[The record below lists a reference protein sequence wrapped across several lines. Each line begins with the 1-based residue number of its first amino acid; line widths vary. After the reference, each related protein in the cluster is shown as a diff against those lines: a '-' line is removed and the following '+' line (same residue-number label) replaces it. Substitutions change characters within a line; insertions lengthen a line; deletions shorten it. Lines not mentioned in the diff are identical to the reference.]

1 MGNDDIIDFR
11 EDLPTASNYLRM
23 AVPLM
28 VQRRIPPTPYNY
40 ALWYAHVQNAHPEL
54 SRKLLAAF
62 PDEDSYD
69 PRKSEALFLEY
80 FVKHYL
86 PQSTQAQELI
96 ATLVAQLAQAVSRNL
111 QGVHNYGASLR
122 GAIEVFEQDVDPHQ
136 IRAMVGKL
144 LTETRDLEELN
155 QVFASKLKAASDQVE
170 QLKRELAESERRAR
184 IDPLTKIPNR
194 RGFDE
199 AIAQALTADNETT
212 CLLLLDIDYFKKL
225 NDTYGHPMGD
235 RVLQIV
241 GGVLGKL
248 QSDRIFIARYGG
260 EEFAV
265 IVNDELEAA
274 HALAEQIR
282 CQIAALQI
290 KRKSTHD
297 TIGTITV
304 SIGLTRFRPGES
316 AETFIERADTG
327 LYLAKQEGRNRVII
341 A

>member
-1 MGNDDIIDFR
+1 MGNQQIIDFR
-11 EDLPTASNYLRM
+11 DDLVTASNYLRL

-54 SRKLLAAF
+54 SRKLLAEF
-62 PDEDSYD
+62 PDESSYD
-69 PRKSEALFLEY
+69 PRKSEALFFEY

-86 PQSTQAQELI
+86 PQSPEAQDLI
-96 ATLVAQLAQAVSRNL
+96 ATLVAQLARAVSRHL
-111 QGVHNYGASLR
+111 QGTQNYGASLR
-122 GAIEVFEQDVDPHQ
+122 DAIELFEQSVDPQQ
-136 IRAMVGKL
+136 IRALLGRL
-144 LTETRDLEELN
+144 LTETRDLQDLN
-155 QVFASKLKAASDQVE
+155 QAFQEELKAASEQVE
-170 QLKRELAESERRAR
+170 RLKRELAESERRAR
-184 IDPLTKIPNR
+184 TDPLTRLPNR
-194 RGFDE
+194 RGFEE
-199 AIAQALTADNETT
+199 ALAQALSSGDEPT
-212 CLLLLDIDYFKKL
+212 CLMLLDIDHFKKL

-248 QSDRIFIARYGG
+248 QGERVFVARYGG

-282 CQIAALQI
+282 RQIAALQI

-297 TIGTITV
+297 TIGTVTV
-304 SIGLTRFRPGES
+304 SIGLTRYCAGEDPES
-316 AETFIERADTG
+316 LIERADGG
-327 LYLAKQEGRNRVII
+327 LYRAKQEGRNRVVLV
-341 A
+341 